1 MKTSGRKAKL
11 KEKTMEEKY
20 TPLLGEAF
28 HIHTKRCGH
37 ASGEDREYIE
47 KAIELGAPRIVF
59 TDHAPFPGNPFR
71 NRMLI
76 EELTEYI
83 ETFRRLKEE
92 YVDKI
97 EIMTGLECEYLPG
110 FHNYYEELKGQFG
123 LDLLILGQHF
133 YEKRDGTYNFT
144 DSDRTGEYQ
153 GICEALVAGIETG
166 LFAVA
171 AHPDRGFKREKEF
184 PKSVEQDCR
193 AIIQAA
199 SEKNVWLEQNYAS
212 ICRKR
217 NYRPE
222 FWALVPKDAK
232 LLYGIDA
239 HSVAELEKGWKY
251 KYSEE

>member
-1 MKTSGRKAKL
+1 
-11 KEKTMEEKY
+11 MEEKY
-20 TPLLGEAF
+20 IPLPREAF

-110 FHNYYEELKGQFG
+110 FHSYYEELKGQSG

-144 DSDRTGEYQ
+144 DSDRTGE
-153 GICEALVAGIETG
+153 
-166 LFAVA
+166 
-171 AHPDRGFKREKEF
+171 
-184 PKSVEQDCR
+184 
-193 AIIQAA
+193 
-199 SEKNVWLEQNYAS
+199 
-212 ICRKR
+212 
-217 NYRPE
+217 
-222 FWALVPKDAK
+222 
-232 LLYGIDA
+232 
-239 HSVAELEKGWKY
+239 
-251 KYSEE
+251 